1 MKRFYYGAMATGLLF
16 AACSS
21 DNLSE
26 PSKDNGPAEADKT
39 IYVKMNIH
47 GDMADGTRAG
57 NTGDPEDNNT
67 DFDPGDGESAVNN
80 AYFVFYDANGVQ
92 VGDIV
97 QINLNSA
104 TTGTETGTVEKYYQ
118 NVVPVSIKK
127 GELDPAQVICYI
139 NPLTPAALQNP
150 LATIQTVTRKE
161 VSSKV
166 DGTPAQGTE
175 GEVGYVPEV
184 PAKTYFPMS
193 NSVYYPNNTASA
205 PQIAVSVAKAQL
217 YDTEA
222 EARDAEAQAIDVY
235 VERYAS
241 KLTFSVKEGATTTP
255 YATATAEV
263 GSAEIPVTL
272 TWTPSKWALN
282 AEANE
287 TYVVKSYRKVSKTGV
302 LLTDN
307 YTYAEANTALNGS
320 LSDAQTWKWNNPD
333 FHRSYWAACPA
344 YFTEKYPEVA
354 GDVEDYTLNQT
365 YYSYNDVITGN
376 KGFVQGS
383 TPRYF
388 RETTVGSNALDGGN
402 PQAAVPSVIFVG
414 GYTVSVNGTAAPAN
428 TSFYTYIA
436 GSNGNPLVF
445 FENAANSANS
455 AVTGGVSMLKRFFQQ
470 TTVLYKDVNAGK
482 TDAEGNA
489 LPKSYVALDPS
500 NATDLA
506 TMVAALGI
514 AYPSDAVLAASGTAT
529 EDMKVPARQRTLQFK
544 EGANLNGIYVANGNG
559 YKEIVADD
567 AETYNS
573 DTQIRF
579 TAANRVLMQQVGF
592 ANFYNN
598 GHAYYNIPV
607 KHYGWYRPG
616 NANRELKNGVI
627 VDKATIDWSKVMV
640 GDFGMVRNHS
650 YSIEV
655 NSIKGLATG
664 IGGDKD
670 PIVPPAETKDYYVAY
685 KVRIL
690 KWAVVPQQNV
700 DL

>member
-1 MKRFYYGAMATGLLF
+1 MKKRFYYGAMATGLLF

-26 PSKDNGPAEADKT
+26 PSGNGPADADKT
-39 IYVKMNIH
+39 VYVKMAIH

-57 NTGDPEDNNT
+57 NAGDPEDNNT
-67 DFDPGDGESAVNN
+67 DFDPGENESDVKN
-80 AYFVFYDANGVQ
+80 AYFVFYDANGIQ

-97 QINLNSA
+97 QIKLDEPL
-104 TTGTETGTVEKYYQ
+104 TENAGSTVEKYYQ

-150 LATIQTVTRKE
+150 LATIQTVTRTE
-161 VSSKV
+161 VLSTV

-175 GEVGYVPEV
+175 GEDDYVPAV

-193 NSVYYPNNTASA
+193 NSVYYPENTASA
-205 PQIAVSVAKAQL
+205 PQIAVSVSKAQL

-222 EARDAEAQAIDVY
+222 EAKAADAQAIDVY

-241 KLTFSVKEGATTTP
+241 KLKFSVKDGATNSAYT
-255 YATATAEV
+255 TATAEV
-263 GSAEIPVTL
+263 GGTEVPVTL
-272 TWTPSKWALN
+272 TFTPSKWALN

-287 TYVVKSYRKVSKTGV
+287 TYVVKSYRKVSETGI
-302 LLTDN
+302 LLPDN
-307 YTYAEANTALNGS
+307 YTYAEANTALNGT
-320 LSDAQTWKWNNPD
+320 LSDAQAWKWNNPD
-333 FHRSYWAACPA
+333 YHRSYWAASPA

-388 RETTVGSNALDGGN
+388 RETTVGANALDGGN

-414 GYTVSVNGTAAPAN
+414 GYTVSVNGTSAPAN

-445 FENAANSANS
+445 FENAENSANS
-455 AVTGGVSMLKRFFQQ
+455 AVVGGVSMLKRFFQQ
-470 TTVLYKDVNAGK
+470 TTVLYKDANAGK

-489 LPKSYVALDPS
+489 LPKNYVALDPS

-544 EGANLNGIYVANGNG
+544 TGANLNGIYVANGNG
-559 YKEIVADD
+559 YKEVVADN
-567 AETYNS
+567 AESFNS
-573 DTQIRF
+573 TTQIRF

-616 NANRELKNGVI
+616 NQNRTNGV
-627 VDKATIDWSKVMV
+627 DNAGIDWSKVMV

-664 IGGDKD
+664 IGGDND